1 MGTEDQPLGTEYT
14 SSSPSSTTAAGKLDA
29 GSLGSVFGA
38 GFGLGTTLPQ
48 VEENAPDYLFAEN
61 YDAASRRSWGERL
74 TFHIGSAYL
83 AGEGH
88 SCALPPRR
96 PLLVLRPC
104 LAGLT
109 TGGSYGLVEG
119 LRTSQGERR
128 RIRINSVLNSMG
140 RRGPGWGN
148 SLGCVGASRSP
159 SLSHPALGVE
169 SASDPD
175 RRASPIGVR
184 APVSNDVLHP
194 GECCLQHSRHGRP
207 SQPGGRWLP
216 HGGDL
221 QDHVGAPA
229 ARTSA
234 PRHMLL
240 APIRIPNPESWH
252 PPRVLECL
260 TDSSRAVLLRAREW
274 RCPRGSV
281 WGLWLLLGLLC
292 PSRSHLV
299 VC

>member
-14 SSSPSSTTAAGKLDA
+14 SPSGTAAAGKLDA
-29 GSLGSVFGA
+29 GSLGNVFGS
-38 GFGLGTTLPQ
+38 FGMGATLPQ

-61 YDAASRRSWGERL
+61 YDAAYRRSWGERL

-88 SCALPPRR
+88 SCALPPRQ
-96 PLLVLRPC
+96 PASVLRPC

-148 SLGCVGASRSP
+148 SLGCVGAFQQP
-159 SLSHPALGVE
+159 LLCPCLSHPAIGVE

-175 RRASPIGVR
+175 KCVSPIGVR

-207 SQPGGRWLP
+207 SQPSWRWLP
-216 HGGDL
+216 HGCDL
-221 QDHVGAPA
+221 QDHVGKPA

-234 PRHMLL
+234 PRHMIL
-240 APIRIPNPESWH
+240 AHPHTES
-252 PPRVLECL
+252 
-260 TDSSRAVLLRAREW
+260 
-274 RCPRGSV
+274 
-281 WGLWLLLGLLC
+281 
-292 PSRSHLV
+292 
-299 VC
+299 